1 MSSQNKADATL
12 VGTAKGPV
20 QYIDEG
26 DGSPLLFIHGSP
38 GGFDQGVLMARFLL
52 EQGHRVI
59 ALSRP
64 GYLATPLSDANA
76 TPDAQAALAG
86 ALMDSLGID
95 RFALMCWSGGG
106 PSSYRLAA
114 SCPDRVSALVAVAAV
129 SKPYTFEHLGLVKL
143 LLGRFGKWLAKE
155 LVHHAPKSVVK
166 MLVSQEGDLTKDQVK
181 ELTEQIWED
190 PNKRQFALGLLETIV
205 GNRKAGFDN
214 DTEQFPKID
223 LGLPGIQTNTLLVHA
238 TADSDVPYDH
248 SENALAQLPNVDIIR
263 IEHGT
268 HISAWTDPHSEAI
281 QARIADF
288 LATL

>member
-38 GGFDQGVLMARFLL
+38 GGFDQGVLWPAFLL

-106 PSSYRLAA
+106 PSSNRLAA
-114 SCPDRVSALVAVAAV
+114 SCPDRVSALVAVA
-129 SKPYTFEHLGLVKL
+129 
-143 LLGRFGKWLAKE
+143 
-155 LVHHAPKSVVK
+155 
-166 MLVSQEGDLTKDQVK
+166 Q
-181 ELTEQIWED
+181 
-190 PNKRQFALGLLETIV
+190 
-205 GNRKAGFDN
+205 
-214 DTEQFPKID
+214 
-223 LGLPGIQTNTLLVHA
+223 
-238 TADSDVPYDH
+238 
-248 SENALAQLPNVDIIR
+248 
-263 IEHGT
+263 
-268 HISAWTDPHSEAI
+268 
-281 QARIADF
+281 
-288 LATL
+288 